1 MARAPELDENVL
13 GGSILDYWPA
23 MYGERGLEVDPPAA
37 EPRRARARRL
47 PRVRAPR
54 TAAQRGA
61 GALFAQAP
69 AGLQRLARGGASSR
83 GPGRPGQVMA
93 LASWKSYR
101 ERFMAL
107 GVIEGGG
114 GEVRPPFV
122 RRRGGRGRA
131 WE

>member
-1 MARAPELDENVL
+1 MFVRRELPPSEEQERYSRKLRQAYNAWLAAGHLPGDPDDRAGEA
-13 GGSILDYWPA
+13 A
-23 MYGERGLEVDPPAA
+23 M
-37 EPRRARARRL
+37 
-47 PRVRAPR
+47 
-54 TAAQRGA
+54 
-61 GALFAQAP
+61 
-69 AGLQRLARGGASSR
+69 
-83 GPGRPGQVMA
+83 
-93 LASWKSYR
+93 ASWKSYR